1 MSEHGCITKAEQYG
15 SIVQKMVEDQR
26 RSDRERQIERA
37 HGQDLPS
44 LLTRLHRKHDGNASA
59 VLRDVNGQ
67 LRGGSVSR
75 GTLYKWL
82 KKYEVRN

>member
-1 MSEHGCITKAEQYG
+1 MKAEQYG

-37 HGQDLPS
+37 HGQDLPA
-44 LLTRLHRKHDGNASA
+44 LLTALYRKHDGNASA
-59 VLRDVNGQ
+59 VLRDVNSQ
-67 LRGGSVSR
+67 LKGGSVSR

-82 KKYEVRN
+82 KKYEVRD